1 VLEPNQFKT
10 NEAWV
15 AFQLNDAPICTEQD
29 GNFNCVALMDAASGY
44 IFGTAFVPVQE
55 AEPSEF
61 EARRLFKAGWAHNN
75 EHPAALFVPK
85 GQFQT
90 TLPAEASRH
99 GVTVVPVHETEL
111 SAFTGEA
118 RQGFREHVQNSR
130 A

>member
-1 VLEPNQFKT
+1 MLEPHQFKA

-15 AFQLNDAPICTEQD
+15 AFQLNDAPIETEQD
-29 GNFNCVALMDAASGY
+29 GNFNCIALMDAASGY
-44 IFGTAFVPVQE
+44 IFGTAFVSALE
-55 AEPSEF
+55 AEPSAF

-75 EHPAALFVPK
+75 QHPVTLFVPK

-90 TLPAEASRH
+90 VLSAEASRH
-99 GVTVVPVHETEL
+99 GVTVVPVHDAEL
-111 SAFTGEA
+111 PAFTGEA